1 MEDLGY
7 DGHSGSSFG
16 LTMRNMR
23 FIALHGLEEH
33 KKIWLNNKYLW
44 S

>member
-16 LTMRNMR
+16 LTMRHMQ

-33 KKIWLNNKYLW
+33 KKIWLNNK
-44 S
+44 